1 MEEILQE
8 IKLIK
13 SRLDKIEFKISPPSC
28 GYPVI
33 DIPKVKSKFEP
44 QWSKEDEYNLMELFH
59 EQQKI

>member
-33 DIPKVKSKFEP
+33 DIPEVKPKPEP
-44 QWSKEDEYNLMELFH
+44 IKIKWVDEEDYELMKLFG
-59 EQQKI
+59 

>member
-33 DIPKVKSKFEP
+33 DIPKVEP
-44 QWSKEDEYNLMELFH
+44 KPKPEPIKAYWVDEEDYELMKLFG
-59 EQQKI
+59 